1 MSTPRT
7 DEPTLAYP
15 PPPPPPE
22 QPKGTE
28 DFDRGAMRRRVA
40 ILGIVA
46 AALITVLILRLW
58 SLQVLDVQAYRAQA
72 SSNGLRSIDVPAP
85 RGQILDASGK
95 VLVGSRPSN
104 SVAIDP
110 TRFPE
115 LLTTCGR
122 DVAGPVDGRTDDQR
136 ARLIADAVAR
146 AQNLPPKRRTARVA
160 EIKRQ
165 LDGGDTVRAWR
176 GCTAKYPQ
184 IADLARVAGVPLAQ
198 IEDDIHDASIKAPFD
213 SIVIAKDV
221 DRDVL
226 FYLKERAGQF
236 PGVRIVEGTARSY
249 RQARGVNGKRYPLA
263 PHLWGELAEISAD
276 EIGDQVAYRNAQQG
290 DIVGQRG
297 VERHF
302 DRYLRGVNGSLQRR
316 VDAYGDPVGPIVRS
330 RAAKAGDNVRLT
342 IEAGIQTAA
351 ENALRE
357 AIQYARTHGHKA
369 ADGGAIIAMD
379 PRTGAIRAMASYPG
393 FDPAILAGPKGATYW
408 NQLARDNRRSPL
420 LDRAL
425 NGLYPPGSTFKPV
438 TAFAAGAAG
447 LVRPDGQIQ
456 CVPSVTIDGQTYRNY
471 ESDINQPMNMA
482 QAMTAS
488 CDTYFYELG
497 KRLYDRTP
505 RNGTFEPQPLWGHRL
520 GFGAST
526 GIDIGGDS
534 DGLLP
539 DFTYKRRRFGDDR
552 VHNRWT
558 SGDAILQSIGQGDVL
573 ATPLQIAR
581 LYALIANGGTLVT
594 PHLGQGVY
602 GQDGTLR
609 EKLEA
614 DPGQK
619 VQLDPYMLASIR
631 QGLLGVTQSP
641 DGTGYAAFR
650 GFPIPVAGKT
660 GTAEKLGKRDFA
672 WFAGYAPANDPK
684 LVVVCIIEQGGFG
697 GETAAPA
704 VRQVLAKAFGVEEAT
719 IGQISAAESAGVYS
733 GPAIG
738 VDPAQEA
745 QQAADPNAPVQ
756 VVPMTTTATE
766 GAP

>member
-28 DFDRGAMRRRVA
+28 DFDRGAMRRRVL
-40 ILGIVA
+40 ILAGIG
-46 AALITVLILRLW
+46 AALIVVLILRLW
-58 SLQVLDVQAYRAQA
+58 SLQVLDVQRYRAQA
-72 SSNGLRSIDVPAP
+72 SSNGLRSINVPAP

-110 TRFPE
+110 TRFPD
-115 LLTTCGR
+115 LLTACGR
-122 DVAGPVDGRTDDQR
+122 DVAGPVDARTSDDR
-136 ARLIADAVAR
+136 ARLISDAVAR
-146 AQNLPPKRRTARVA
+146 AQHLPAKRREARLA

-165 LDGGDTVRAWR
+165 LDQGTTVRAWK

-184 IADLARVAGVPLAQ
+184 LAELAQVAGVPLAQ
-198 IEDDIHDASIKAPFD
+198 IEDDIHAASIKAPFD

-249 RQARGVNGKRYPLA
+249 RQARGVGGKRTPMA
-263 PHLWGELAEISAD
+263 SHLWGELAEISA
-276 EIGDQVAYRNAQQG
+276 EQIQDQVTYRNAQPG
-290 DIVGQRG
+290 DVVGQRG
-297 VERHF
+297 VERYF

-342 IEAGIQTAA
+342 IDLGVQTAA

-357 AIQYARTHGHKA
+357 AIQYARAHGHKA
-369 ADGGAIIAMD
+369 ADGGAIVAMD

-393 FDPAILAGPKGATYW
+393 FDPSVLAGPTGVAYW
-408 NQLARDNRRSPL
+408 NRLASDEKRSPL

-425 NGLYPPGSTFKPV
+425 NGLYPAGSTFKPV

-456 CVPSVTIDGQTYRNY
+456 CVPEVTVDGQTYRNY
-471 ESDINQPMNMA
+471 ETDIDQPMNMA
-482 QAMTAS
+482 QALTAS

-505 RNGTFEPQPLWGHRL
+505 RNGTFEPQPLWARRL
-520 GFGAST
+520 GFGAPT

-534 DGLLP
+534 AGLLP
-539 DFTYKRRRFGDDR
+539 DFAYKRRRFGDDR

-558 SGDAILQSIGQGDVL
+558 SGDAILQAIGQGDIQV
-573 ATPLQIAR
+573 TPLQIAR
-581 LYALIANGGTLVT
+581 LYALIANGGTLVA
-594 PHLGQGVY
+594 PHVGAGVY

-614 DPGQK
+614 GPGTK
-619 VQLDPYMLASIR
+619 VQLDPYMLAAVR

-641 DGTGYAAFR
+641 DGTAYAAFK
-650 GFPIPVAGKT
+650 GFPVPVAGKT

-672 WFAGYAPANDPK
+672 WFAGYAPAEDPK

-704 VRQVLAKAFGVEEAT
+704 VRQVMAKAFGIDEAT
-719 IGQISAAESAGVYS
+719 IGQISAAEQAGMYS

-738 VDPAQEA
+738 VDPAQAA

-756 VVPMTTTATE
+756 VAPDTTT
-766 GAP
+766 GGGQ